1 MSSLISFS
9 SFAAF
14 SSSSRSF
21 SLKSFV
27 LYLLIDCKLSDS
39 GSKSNGIK
47 VASEFSSYA
56 SVPFLAEESRELIEC
71 LPPAEVFAG
80 EGLTQEGTGEAES
93 LLEIVLR
100 FVFKSPSISNASI
113 LQDETQAFIELSF
126 IGSFEVITY
135 SSIKLSV
142 KK

>member
-39 GSKSNGIK
+39 GSESNGIK

-71 LPPAEVFAG
+71 LPPTEVFAG
-80 EGLTQEGTGEAES
+80 EGLTQDGTGEAAS
-93 LLEIVLR
+93 LLEMVLR
-100 FVFKSPSISNASI
+100 FVFKSPSISKASI
-113 LQDETQAFIELSF
+113 L
-126 IGSFEVITY
+126 
-135 SSIKLSV
+135 
-142 KK
+142 